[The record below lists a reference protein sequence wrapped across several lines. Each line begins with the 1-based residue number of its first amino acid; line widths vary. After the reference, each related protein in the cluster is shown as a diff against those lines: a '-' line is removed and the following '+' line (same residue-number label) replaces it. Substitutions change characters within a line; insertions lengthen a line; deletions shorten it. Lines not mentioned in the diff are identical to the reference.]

1 MIPFFEL
8 QSQVTEMKGEIR
20 AAFDRVLERGWF
32 ILGEELKAFENEFAA
47 YLGVHHVVGVG
58 SGTDALHLALRAAG
72 VTSGDEI
79 ITAANTCVPTVA
91 GVGCTGAR
99 PGLADVDPVTLTLDA
114 ADLARR
120 ISAATKAV
128 VPVHLY
134 GHPCNMDPILNVARD
149 RGLIVV
155 EDCAQAH
162 GARYKGALCGT
173 FGDAAA
179 FSFYPTKNLGAY
191 GDAGA
196 VATNDHALADR
207 IRLLRNYGER
217 ERYHHSVQ
225 GVNSRL
231 DELQAAVLRAKLPH
245 LDAWNAARR
254 DRAQLYNELLA
265 PLPLAL
271 PREADWAMS
280 NFHIYA
286 VRTPR
291 RHALQAHLR
300 ARGIGTLLH
309 YPVPIHLQDAYRD
322 LGFGIGDFPNAERAC
337 SEILSLPLYPGLSP
351 DAVREIADAIWAFF
365 GVDRQT

>member
-1 MIPFFEL
+1 
-8 QSQVTEMKGEIR
+8 MKGETR
-20 AAFDRVLERGWF
+20 AAIDRVLERGWF
-32 ILGEELKAFENEFAA
+32 ILGEELSAFENEFAA
-47 YLGVHHVVGVG
+47 YLGVRHVIGVG
-58 SGTDALHLALRAAG
+58 SGTDAIHLALRAAG
-72 VTSGDEI
+72 VTSGDEV

-91 GVGCTGAR
+91 GIGCAGAR
-99 PGLADVDPVTLTLDA
+99 PALADVNPDNLTLDA
-114 ADLARR
+114 DDFARR
-120 ISAATKAV
+120 ITPETKAV

-134 GHPCNMDPILNVARD
+134 GHPCDMEPLLNVARD
-149 RGLIVV
+149 TGLLVI

-196 VATNDHALADR
+196 VATNDPALAER
-207 IRLLRNYGER
+207 LRLLRNYGER
-217 ERYHHSVQ
+217 ERYHHSVH

-265 PLPLAL
+265 SLPIAL

-291 RHALQAHLR
+291 RDALQAHLR
-300 ARGIGTLLH
+300 EHGIGTLLH
-309 YPVPIHLQDAYRD
+309 YPVPIHLQDAYGD
-322 LGFGIGDFPNAERAC
+322 LGYAPGEFPIAERAC
-337 SEILSLPLYPGLSP
+337 AETLSLPLYPELP
-351 DAVREIADAIWAFF
+351 LDAIREVAEAICVYF
-365 GVDRQT
+365 G